1 MSRTRVVAAA
11 VIAAATIVAAFAAA
25 AVVLGFSTGKS
36 ATPLHGDAVWPGQ
49 GRPAP
54 LLHLRNQAGQ
64 DLSLAAFHGHVV
76 AVTFLDSH
84 CKQACPVEAQQLAAV
99 DRMLP
104 AKERPEIVVI
114 SVNPADTPASV
125 HRFVHKA
132 RWTGPWTWLMG
143 TQAQLRPVWR
153 RFAIEVL
160 PPGSVVNGVKV
171 NDIAHSTAMYLLD
184 PNGNERTGYVAPFL
198 PKLVAEDVRTLE
210 SS

>member
-1 MSRTRVVAAA
+1 MSRTRLVVAAA
-11 VIAAATIVAAFAAA
+11 IGLVTVIAAFAAA
-25 AVVLGFSTGKS
+25 AVVLGFSTSSSSK
-36 ATPLHGDAVWPGQ
+36 PLHGDAVWPGQ

-54 LLHLRNQAGQ
+54 AVHLRDQAGRVI
-64 DLSLAAFHGHVV
+64 SLASLRGRVV

-84 CKQACPVEAQQLAAV
+84 CRQACPVEAQQLAAV

-114 SVNPADTPASV
+114 SVNPADTPATV
-125 HRFVHKA
+125 ARFVHKA
-132 RWTGPWTWLMG
+132 RWSGPWTWLMG
-143 TQAQLRPVWR
+143 TEAQLRPVWR

-171 NDIAHSTAMYLLD
+171 NDIAHSTAMYLID
-184 PNGNERTGYVAPFL
+184 PSGRERSGYVAPFL
-198 PKLVAEDVRTLE
+198 PRLVAEDVRTLE